1 MTWCALV
8 LSLECLHPRTSVF
21 RFPTQDLWANQF
33 LLWSILGGIVSVFP
47 VIYIPV
53 INTKV
58 FLHKSITWEW
68 GVAIGCTL
76 LFLLGAELWKWGKR
90 IISRTAKASNP
101 EYELERNDPFQ
112 KYASFSKSNT
122 MVVV

>member
-1 MTWCALV
+1 MGCCNWLY
-8 LSLECLHPRTSVF
+8 F
-21 RFPTQDLWANQF
+21 
-33 LLWSILGGIVSVFP
+33 IV
-47 VIYIPV
+47 
-53 INTKV
+53 
-58 FLHKSITWEW
+58 
-68 GVAIGCTL
+68 
-76 LFLLGAELWKWGKR
+76 LLGAELWKWGKR